1 MDESAVNWAHAQ
13 LTTMAAFLGTY
24 TLHDSVIDQVSFSA
38 DGWALLTVDWDPVWL
53 ERPFAEAGLPPPSMR
68 HYSLYLKFV
77 HVLGA
82 RMDDFL
88 PAGQPFSDR
97 TIAGVE
103 TQVLNV
109 TQRAD
114 LRDAL
119 ELLRDSE
126 KSTGRVRRQPAIPD
140 GAHCTVVYT
149 IFDAEIALYHTG
161 EVMALCYDP
170 DSQLIHLPG
179 L

>member
-1 MDESAVNWAHAQ
+1 MGEGTMDWAPGQ
-13 LTTMAAFLGTY
+13 LTTMTAFLGTY

-53 ERPFAEAGLPPPSMR
+53 ERPFAQAGLPPPTMR
-68 HYSLYLKFV
+68 NYSLYLKFV

-88 PAGQPFSDR
+88 PDEQPFADR
-97 TIAGVE
+97 TIAGAE
-103 TQVLNV
+103 TQVLNE

-126 KSTGRVRRQPAIPD
+126 KSTGRVRRQAAIPD

-149 IFDAEIALYHTG
+149 IFDAEIALYHMG

-170 DSQLIHLPG
+170 DGQLIHLPG